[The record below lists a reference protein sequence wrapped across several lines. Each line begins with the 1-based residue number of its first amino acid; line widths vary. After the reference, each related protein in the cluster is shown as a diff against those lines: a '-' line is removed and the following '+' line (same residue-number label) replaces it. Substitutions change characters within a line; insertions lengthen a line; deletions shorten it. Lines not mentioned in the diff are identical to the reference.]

1 MNLPRRW
8 IAEEKLER
16 LRELSRLARG
26 DIIKM
31 TTLASSGHPGG
42 SISSVDMYLVLF
54 SFARVKP
61 EDPCWAARDR
71 VVVSHGHT
79 APGVYAALGRLGF
92 FNIEEAIATFRLAG
106 SRFEGHVDKSA
117 PGVEWSTGN
126 LGQGLS
132 AGCGFAVAGRVRGED
147 YHVFVAMSD
156 AEQAKGQVAESRRFA
171 KKYAFSNITVIVDYN
186 NKQISGR
193 ASDVMPV
200 NIKGNYVSDGWKVI
214 EIDGHDFKA
223 LHNALVEAVED
234 GEPTAII
241 ARTIMGKGVSF
252 MEDQEKYHGMPLKID
267 EYKKAMQELGLEDD
281 LEKYR
286 VLREKYASEFKTRRF
301 SRDEDKASC
310 SNIIRLKP
318 GVPRTY
324 KAGSSM
330 ETRQAFGNALVDL
343 GEAQGGSNV
352 PIAVFDCDLA
362 ESVRTTEFAKKF
374 PENFFEVGVQE
385 HTTATI
391 AGAASIQGVVSF
403 FVDFGVFGVDET
415 YNQHR
420 LNDINSTNLKVVVT
434 HCGLNV
440 GEDGKTHH
448 CIDYVGVP
456 RNLFGFKVIVPA
468 DANQTDRATRYIAST
483 SGNFLLA
490 VGRSKIPVISDENGG
505 EAFAGSYEFEYGKAE
520 ILRRGKDAAILAMG
534 SLVHKAVAAWEK
546 LRDLGFSVTVV
557 NVPCP
562 LEVDW
567 KILDEAAGT
576 GRIVTYEDH
585 NINTGLG
592 ASVLQ
597 AVAERGYRVKV
608 KRLGVSRYE
617 VSGAFEDLYKRA
629 ELDEESL
636 TDAVVR
642 LIHEG

>member
-1 MNLPRRW
+1 MSLPERG
-8 IAEEKLER
+8 ITDDKLER
-16 LRELSRLARG
+16 LKELNRLARG
-26 DIIKM
+26 DILKM

-42 SISSVDMYLVLF
+42 SMSSIDIYLTLF
-54 SFARVKP
+54 SFARVRP
-61 EDPCWAARDR
+61 EDLCWAARDR

-92 FNIEEAIATFRLAG
+92 FDIEEAIATFRLAA
-106 SRFEGHVDKSA
+106 SRFEGHVEKST

-132 AGCGFAVAGRVRGED
+132 AGCGFAVAGRVRRED

-171 KKYAFSNITVIVDYN
+171 RKYAFSNITVIIDYN
-186 NKQISGR
+186 NKQISGNV
-193 ASDVMPV
+193 SDVMPV
-200 NIKGNYVSDGWKVI
+200 NIKGNYLSDGWRVI

-223 LHNALVEAVED
+223 IRRALIEAVDD
-234 GEPTAII
+234 GEPTSII

-252 MEDQEKYHGMPLKID
+252 MEGQEKYHGMALKID
-267 EYKKAMQELGLEDD
+267 EYKKAMEELGLEDD
-281 LEKYR
+281 LDKYR
-286 VLREKYASEFKTRRF
+286 VLREKYASEV
-301 SRDEDKASC
+301 KAGRMPREKNNVSC
-310 SNIIRLKP
+310 SKIVRLNP

-324 KAGSSM
+324 KIGSSM

-343 GEAQGGSNV
+343 GEAQGERNV

-374 PENFFEVGVQE
+374 PENFFEAGVQE
-385 HTTATI
+385 HATATI
-391 AGAASIQGVVSF
+391 AGAAAVQGVVSF
-403 FVDFGVFGVDET
+403 FVDFGVFGIDET

-456 RNLFGFKVIVPA
+456 RNLFGFRVIVPA
-468 DANQTDRATRYIAST
+468 DANQTDRATRYIASNP
-483 SGNFLLA
+483 GNFLLA
-490 VGRSKIPVISDENGG
+490 VGRSKLPVISNENGG
-505 EAFAGSYEFEYGKAE
+505 EVFAGGYEFKYGKAE
-520 ILRRGKDAAILAMG
+520 ILRRGKDAAIFAMG
-534 SLVHKAVAAWEK
+534 SIVHKAVIAWEK
-546 LRDLGFSVTVV
+546 LRKLGFNVMVV

-562 LEVDW
+562 LEVDR
-567 KILDEAAGT
+567 KILEEAAET

-585 NINTGLG
+585 NVNTGLG

-597 AVAERGYRVKV
+597 AIAEHGYRAKV
-608 KRLGVSRYE
+608 KRLGVSKYE
-617 VSGAFEDLYKRA
+617 ASGAFEDLYKMA
-629 ELDEESL
+629 GLDEESL
-636 TDAVVR
+636 ADTVVR